1 MPDLPVAALLPA
13 LHASLAAGRNVVLL
27 APPGSGKTI
36 LVPPALLDAPW
47 RADQRILVLEPRRL
61 AARAAATRIAHL
73 RGEQAGG
80 LIGYRTRL
88 DAAVSSATRIE
99 FLTEGLLL
107 RRLLAD
113 PTLDA
118 AAVVILD
125 EIHERSLDSD
135 LALALLRDLQRTLR
149 PELRLIAMSATPD
162 TDRLAALLDA
172 AILTSDSRPHDVT
185 IVHAPRDLPTPRD
198 LPPAMAAAIRA
209 AFTAHRGD
217 ILAFLPG
224 MAEIR
229 RTEAAIGPI
238 QARILPLHGDLPPAA
253 QDQALTPD
261 PAGDLNGA
269 RRIILATPIAETS
282 LTVPGVRIVIDGG
295 FRRAPRFDPGSGLTR
310 LVTTRISRAAA
321 TQRAGRA
328 GREGPGIA
336 IRLWTEALH
345 RGLAPQD
352 RPEILE
358 ADLAPLRLACA
369 AWTAAMGTKPADLPF
384 QDPPPEGAFAAAGV
398 LLTALGATTAQGAV
412 TEPGAITEHGARMAA
427 LGAHPRLAAMMLAAE
442 TPPEAALAA
451 TIAALLEERDP
462 LRPTGRPTG
471 RPIGRPIGRPD
482 LPPAD
487 IAPRLAAIAGD
498 TTQAPGAAEID
509 RAAISRIRRA
519 ASQYRARLH
528 LPPTLL
534 PGGDP
539 ARLIAAAYPDRIAA
553 RRDTAGNFRLASGGG
568 ATLPPTD
575 TLARAP
581 LLAIAALHV
590 SGTATRISLAAPLD
604 PDRLP
609 PALAARLVTQV
620 ETAFDPVS
628 GTVLARRRRRLGA
641 LVLSDTTAPAEP
653 AEAAA
658 SLGSALAGPAWDKL
672 PVPDAARQLQAR
684 VSRMAALE
692 PDAGWP
698 DLSDATLRAT
708 IPDWLGPHLAGI
720 RRLAE
725 LDRLDLAAILR
736 ARLPRPLAARLDR
749 DLPEHLALPHG
760 RAPIDYT
767 APVPTASARAQAFYG
782 LAATPRLA
790 AGRVPLSLA
799 LLSPA
804 GRPAAI
810 TADLAQFWRG
820 GWTELR
826 KEMRGRY
833 PKHDSPE
840 HPEAARSR
848 PG

>member
-13 LHASLAAGRNVVLL
+13 LHATLAAGRNVVLL
-27 APPGSGKTI
+27 APPGSGKTT

-61 AARAAATRIAHL
+61 AARAAATRVAHL

-88 DAAVSSATRIE
+88 DAAVSSATRVE

-113 PTLDA
+113 PILDT

-135 LALALLRDLQRTLR
+135 LALALLRDLQRNLR

-172 AILTSDSRPHDVT
+172 AILTSDSRPHDVA

-209 AFTAHRGD
+209 AFAAHRGD

-253 QDQALTPD
+253 QDAALTPD
-261 PAGDLNGA
+261 PAGDSAGA

-358 ADLAPLRLACA
+358 ADLAPLHLACA

-398 LLTALGATTAQGAV
+398 LLTALGATTAQGA
-412 TEPGAITEHGARMAA
+412 ITEHGARMAA
-427 LGAHPRLAAMMLAAE
+427 LGAHPRLGAMMLAAE

-462 LRPTGRPTG
+462 FRAAGRH
-471 RPIGRPIGRPD
+471 D

-487 IAPRLAAIAGD
+487 IASRLAAIAGD
-498 TTQAPGAAEID
+498 TTQAPGASEID

-528 LPPTLL
+528 LPPTLP

-553 RRDTAGNFRLASGGG
+553 RRDTAGNFRLAAGGG
-568 ATLPPTD
+568 ATLSPTD
-575 TLARAP
+575 KLARAP
-581 LLAIAALHV
+581 LLAIAALHS

-609 PALAARLVTQV
+609 PALSAQLVTQV

-658 SLGSALAGPAWDKL
+658 SLAAALAGPAWDKL

-698 DLSDATLRAT
+698 DLTDATLRAT
-708 IPDWLGPHLAGI
+708 IPDWLGPHLTGI

-767 APVPTASARAQAFYG
+767 APIPTASARAQAFYG

-833 PKHDSPE
+833 PKHDWPE
-840 HPEAARSR
+840 HPEAAHSR